1 MNSLRGRWVST
12 FVGLMATS
20 CLITACSP
28 HYQRTPIEQQGRSVN
43 DAPIRSLVEAACG
56 KLMGSAKEVNRDD
69 NTLLV
74 ASFADLNAL
83 EQSSPLGRLLG
94 QQCSS
99 EIVAK
104 GYQVTELLLAESIY
118 IDPQQGELLLSR
130 DLEQIAAQHDADV
143 VVVGTYTA
151 SAETVY
157 VTAKVVRSN
166 DARVLAANNFEI
178 PVNREVISLLGR

>member
-1 MNSLRGRWVST
+1 
-12 FVGLMATS
+12 
-20 CLITACSP
+20 
-28 HYQRTPIEQQGRSVN
+28 
-43 DAPIRSLVEAACG
+43 
-56 KLMGSAKEVNRDD
+56 MGSAKEVNRDD